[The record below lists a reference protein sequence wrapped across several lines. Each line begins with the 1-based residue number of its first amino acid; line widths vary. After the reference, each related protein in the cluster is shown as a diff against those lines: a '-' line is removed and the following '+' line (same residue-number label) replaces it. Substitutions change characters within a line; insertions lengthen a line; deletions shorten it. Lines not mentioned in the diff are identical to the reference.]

1 MCIVLMLASH
11 AVRSFVRSLAIAF
24 SMINLAFTR
33 PNIII
38 ENFDEILLVYVEIL
52 TATNV
57 IL

>member
-11 AVRSFVRSLAIAF
+11 AVRSFVRLLAIAF